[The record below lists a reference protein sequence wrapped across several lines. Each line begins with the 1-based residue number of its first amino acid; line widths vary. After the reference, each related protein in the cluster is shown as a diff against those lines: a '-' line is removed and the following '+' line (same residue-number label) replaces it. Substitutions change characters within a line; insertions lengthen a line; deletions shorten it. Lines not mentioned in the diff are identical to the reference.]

1 MVNIV
6 ILLAYKYCI
15 LNFSFQRDNDFYAP
29 SNLLKTTNEF
39 RNKMGFK
46 NICLMFLSFFL
57 CLYFFTPFSLLLFFL
72 FWSFFL
78 LSFYSFMLSSHCFFI
93 TSFYYSFFPLFWPFF
108 LGLFFFFPLSF
119 LLSLLC
125 FFIISSSF
133 LSSIF
138 PLSWPFF
145 LSHLS
150 YSPFSLCFFITSS
163 SFLSSIFSLFWHF
176 FLLYSFLNFPFSLFC
191 IFSFVFV
198 KSPHLTMK
206 SFPLNS
212 CLLSRKKD
220 LRLLFNNCWIVLMH
234 IGRRHSCNYPW
245 RLFLT
250 IQTK

>member
-46 NICLMFLSFFL
+46 NICLMFLSFFV

-108 LGLFFFFPLSF
+108 SWPFLLLSLVIPTLPSLFLHYFLLFSLLYLSSILTLFSFSSF
-119 LLSLLC
+119 LLSFLTLFLHYFLFFSLLYLL
-125 FFIISSSF
+125 SF
-133 LSSIF
+133 LTLFSS
-138 PLSWPFF
+138 LFF
-145 LSHLS
+145 
-150 YSPFSLCFFITSS
+150 FKF
-163 SFLSSIFSLFWHF
+163 SFL
-176 FLLYSFLNFPFSLFC
+176 
-191 IFSFVFV
+191 
-198 KSPHLTMK
+198 
-206 SFPLNS
+206 
-212 CLLSRKKD
+212 
-220 LRLLFNNCWIVLMH
+220 IVL
-234 IGRRHSCNYPW
+234 Y
-245 RLFLT
+245 F
-250 IQTK
+250 